1 MRLIDADALFKHK
14 VAGVIG
20 NLSGDYVPG
29 FAIATAPTIE
39 TEPVRHG
46 RWEFLIDGY
55 YCSECDCKLR
65 KIKRKPKYCEHC
77 GAKMDGKEEPHE
89 APRP

>member
-1 MRLIDADALFKHK
+1 MRLIDADALVERYGEPCHSFID
-14 VAGVIG
+14 VIE
-20 NLSGDYVPG
+20 
-29 FAIATAPTIE
+29 AMPTIE
-39 TEPVRHG
+39 AEPVRHG

-77 GAKMDGKEEPHE
+77 GAKMDGKEG
-89 APRP
+89 